1 MSDNFYEHQDHKIIN
16 IGNPKLKKELNQVK
30 SIVQK
35 FDAGKNSN
43 NRPNINSS
51 KLENEEFPEVKK
63 PSKSMGQNI
72 QKARLAKKWSRKD
85 LANQCNLQETLLADY
100 ENGKVIIPGNHKS
113 LISKKL
119 GIPSLK

>member
-1 MSDNFYEHQDHKIIN
+1 MSDNFYDHQDHKVIN

-43 NRPNINSS
+43 NKSIINSS